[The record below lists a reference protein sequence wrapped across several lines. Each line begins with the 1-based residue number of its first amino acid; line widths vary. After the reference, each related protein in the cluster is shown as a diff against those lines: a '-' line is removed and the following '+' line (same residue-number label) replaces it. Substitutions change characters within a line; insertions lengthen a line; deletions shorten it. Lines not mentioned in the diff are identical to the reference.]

1 MKTTTPACATLL
13 QTARQIFM
21 VELLTL
27 TMPDG
32 ATIRWSCGDV
42 AIPYAGNTWV
52 PGPAIERES
61 VKLSTGIE
69 VTSCMVRLHADASVT
84 VSGVPLLQAARRGL
98 LGGASLKVEKGFT
111 DDPVNPIAGT
121 VHLFEGRIG
130 EVEVNST
137 SVHCEVK
144 SFTEVLDTMIP
155 RNVYQASCLHTLY
168 GAGCG
173 VAKAANGINLQVQAG
188 GTSST
193 LKCAVTGAGVYDLGE
208 LVFTSG
214 VNQGVRRAV
223 KQHTAGQLVLSFP
236 LPDAPGVGDAFTVY
250 KGCDKTL
257 ATCKAKFANGARFKG
272 FPFVPAPETA
282 V

>member
-13 QTARQIFM
+13 QSSRQVFM

-27 TMPDG
+27 TLPDG
-32 ATIRWSCGDV
+32 TAVRWSCGDV
-42 AIPYAGNTWV
+42 AIAYGGNTWQ
-52 PGPAIERES
+52 PGPVIERDS
-61 VKLSTGIE
+61 VRLSTGIE
-69 VTSCMVRLHADASVT
+69 VVSCSVTFHADDSVT
-84 VSGVPLLQAARRGL
+84 IAGVPLLRAARRGV
-98 LGGASLKVEKGFT
+98 LGGASVKIEKGFT
-111 DDPVNPIAGT
+111 DDPANPLAGL

-130 EVEVNST
+130 DVEINST
-137 SVHCEVK
+137 SVQCEVK
-144 SFTEVLDTMIP
+144 SFTELLDTMIP

-173 VAKAANGINLQVQAG
+173 VSKAANGLNLQVQAG
-188 GTSST
+188 ST
-193 LKCAVTGAGVYDLGE
+193 ASVLRCLVAGAGVYDLGE

-214 VNQGVRRAV
+214 VNLGVRRAV
-223 KQHTAGQLVLSFP
+223 KQHTAGQLLLSFP
-236 LPDAPGVGDAFTVY
+236 LADLPAVGDTFTVY